1 MKAPLASLLLLLHH
15 TVLGR
20 SSPATIITPRHA
32 AASEETHISS
42 ATTSQCHGEDASPAA
57 TYGFLALVESW
68 QHRRTSGY
76 YVLADTCGDVITVYH
91 DPSHVRLRDCYV
103 TQCTEALRDD
113 EAEAVRT
120 GTVSSST
127 STWCNESAIR
137 PADSATS
144 LYRKRLLPKH
154 REYAGRADEW

>member
-1 MKAPLASLLLLLHH
+1 MKAHLASLLLLLHH

-32 AASEETHISS
+32 ATSEGTHISS
-42 ATTSQCHGEDASPAA
+42 STTSQQHGEDTNPAA
-57 TYGFLALVESW
+57 TYRFLALVESW

-91 DPSHVRLRDCYV
+91 DPSHVRLRDCHV

-113 EAEAVRT
+113 EVESVRT
-120 GTVSSST
+120 GTAFT

-137 PADSATS
+137 SADSATS
-144 LYRKRLLPKH
+144 LLGHLRCLASVR
-154 REYAGRADEW
+154 